1 MQCFVDCH
9 WVTSTCLKAQC
20 KRVCCSQPR
29 SVLLGI
35 GFVCVPACLLQLP
48 TTEKE
53 DENAEAGGDGGEEEE
68 EPQREEVTEVSS
80 LGHTV
85 YEDNHLN
92 GVWNANLYN
101 KVER

>member
-1 MQCFVDCH
+1 MCRTSYSMWNIVALGYAVICH

-20 KRVCCSQPR
+20 KCVCCSQPR
-29 SVLLGI
+29 SVLLAI
-35 GFVCVPACLLQLP
+35 GFVCVPACLPQLP

-80 LGHTV
+80 LDHRPSV
-85 YEDNHLN
+85 
-92 GVWNANLYN
+92 
-101 KVER
+101 